1 MLNNDGEDL
10 HPSNQ
15 YQKTRKWRHR
25 REKYTCPNTVFSP
38 ITTAFRHVTMKRIA
52 SAIEIAEIKISIANV
67 GRAEVMPIKKVE
79 T

>member
-1 MLNNDGEDL
+1 MLKNDGEDL

-25 REKYTCPNTVFSP
+25 REKYTFSNTVLSP
-38 ITTAFRHVTMKRIA
+38 ITTAFRQVTMKRIVR
-52 SAIEIAEIKISIANV
+52 AIEIAEIKIIIAIV
-67 GRAEVMPIKKVE
+67 GRAEVMPIKIVE